1 MKILQI
7 YARLA
12 ELLNFERRNTQNLSS
27 RRMTLSSI
35 SFAQNSPAE
44 HTQAETQLHESN
56 LGVNHTG
63 VKPHTVVL
71 KPHTVVLLLA
81 NTDKSERRSAD
92 VNKHESKCHR
102 LR

>member
-1 MKILQI
+1 MQI

-71 KPHTVVLLLA
+71 LLA